1 MEEYAGY
8 IYVLD
13 YNVGDLFE
21 IPLTKEDC
29 ESLEDSENYDEILV
43 RYDFNEDECSYM
55 VTNRKLEINQL
66 KHKNG

>member
-1 MEEYAGY
+1 MEEYEGY

-13 YNVGDLFE
+13 YNVGDLYE
-21 IPLTKEDC
+21 IPLTKKDC
-29 ESLEDSENYDEILV
+29 EDLQDSENYDEILV

-55 VTNRKLEINQL
+55 VTNQKLEINTL